1 VLREKK
7 RTLTQRLVAFVA
19 PKRKPVAAKR
29 ITAWFLL
36 GCCLLYTGFLNLSMT
51 VLAAPEVATPSYV
64 VMEAST
70 GQVICE
76 QDADT
81 RRSPASITKI
91 MTLLII
97 FEHLKSGRIRL
108 EDEVITSAYAKSMGG
123 SQVFLEEGE
132 AQTLDTMIKCI
143 SVASGNDA
151 SVAVAEYIAG
161 SEGEFVKLMNEKAEA
176 LGMQNTH
183 FEDCCGLTDSDNHYS
198 SARDVAIM
206 SRELITKY
214 PEVFTYTKIWMED
227 IEHKTAQGTTS
238 FTLASTNKLLKQYE
252 WTTGLKTGSTSKAL
266 YCLSATAKKDDM
278 ELIAVVM
285 AAPDPK
291 TRFQDAITLLN
302 YGYSVSQM
310 YTDENKDP
318 LPEQK
323 IEGGIEDVLYLTYA
337 GPFEYLD
344 TAGSNLS
351 EIQKE
356 ISLPDIVQA
365 PIAEGEAV
373 GEAVYKLN
381 GNRIG
386 SVSILAAKGVEKATY
401 KDYWKKVWILYLMK
415 R

>member
-1 VLREKK
+1 MQGR
-7 RTLTQRLVAFVA
+7 R
-19 PKRKPVAAKR
+19 KR
-29 ITAWFLL
+29 IIVWLL
-36 GCCLLYTGFLNLSMT
+36 MGILVTQTVFLNMT
-51 VLAAPEVATPSYV
+51 TLVNAAPEVNTPSYI

-97 FEHLKSGRIRL
+97 FEHLKSGRIHL
-108 EDEVITSAYAKSMGG
+108 EDQVTTSAYAKSMGG

-132 AQTLDTMIKCI
+132 TQTLKTMIKCI
-143 SVASGNDA
+143 AVASGNDA

-161 SEGEFVKLMNEKAEA
+161 SEGEFVKLMNEKAES

-183 FEDCCGLTDSDNHYS
+183 FEDCCGLTDSDDHYS
-198 SARDVAIM
+198 SAKDVAIM

-214 PEVFTYTKIWMED
+214 PEVFDYTTIWMED
-227 IEHKTAQGTTS
+227 IEHKTAQGTST
-238 FTLASTNKLLKQYE
+238 FTLSSTNKLLKQYE
-252 WTTGLKTGSTSKAL
+252 WTTGLKTGSTSKAR
-266 YCLSATAKKDDM
+266 YCLSATANKDGM

-291 TRFQDAITLLN
+291 TRFQDAMSLLS

-318 LPEQK
+318 LPAQK
-323 IEGGIEDVLYLTYA
+323 VEGGIEDSVNLVYE
-337 GPFEYLD
+337 GPYSYLD
-344 TAGSNLS
+344 TAGNNLNDI
-351 EIQKE
+351 EKE
-356 ISLPDIVQA
+356 ISLPGSVTA
-365 PIAEGEAV
+365 PIAEGDAV

-381 GNRIG
+381 GTRIG
-386 SVSILAAKGVEKATY
+386 SVSILAAKGVEKAQY
-401 KDYWKKVWILYLMK
+401 KDYYKKVWGLYLMN

>member
-1 VLREKK
+1 MVWLLMGLLLAE
-7 RTLTQRLVAFVA
+7 TLFGAMTI
-19 PKRKPVAAKR
+19 PVH
-29 ITAWFLL
+29 
-36 GCCLLYTGFLNLSMT
+36 
-51 VLAAPEVATPSYV
+51 AAPEVKTPSYI

-97 FEHLKSGRIRL
+97 FEHLKSGRIHL
-108 EDEVITSAYAKSMGG
+108 EDQVTTSAYAKSMGG

-132 AQTLDTMIKCI
+132 TQTLKTMIKCI
-143 SVASGNDA
+143 AVASGNDA

-161 SEGEFVKLMNEKAEA
+161 SESEFVKLMNEKAER

-183 FEDCCGLTDSDNHYS
+183 FEDCCGLTDSDSHYS
-198 SARDVAIM
+198 SAKDVAIM

-214 PEVFTYTKIWMED
+214 PEVFDYTTIWMED
-227 IEHKTAQGTTS
+227 IEHKTAQGTTT
-238 FTLASTNKLLKQYE
+238 FTLSSTNKLLKQYE

-266 YCLSATAKKDDM
+266 YCLSATANKDDM

-291 TRFQDAITLLN
+291 TRFQDAMSLLS

-318 LPEQK
+318 LPDQK
-323 IEGGIEDVLYLTYA
+323 IEGGIEDVLHLTYE

-356 ISLPDIVQA
+356 ISLPDVVQA
-365 PIAEGEAV
+365 PVAEGDAV

-381 GNRIG
+381 GTRIG
-386 SVSILAAKGVEKATY
+386 SVSILAAKGVEKAGY
-401 KDYWKKVWILYLMK
+401 RDYWKKVWILYLMK

>member
-1 VLREKK
+1 MQGR
-7 RTLTQRLVAFVA
+7 R
-19 PKRKPVAAKR
+19 KR
-29 ITAWFLL
+29 IIVWLL
-36 GCCLLYTGFLNLSMT
+36 TGILAAQTVFFNMT
-51 VLAAPEVATPSYV
+51 IVVSAAPEVNTPSYI

-97 FEHLKSGRIRL
+97 FEHLKSGRIHL
-108 EDEVITSAYAKSMGG
+108 EDQVTTSAYAKSMGG

-132 AQTLDTMIKCI
+132 TQTLQTMIKCI
-143 SVASGNDA
+143 AVASGNDA

-161 SEGEFVKLMNEKAEA
+161 SEGEFVKLMNEKAES

-183 FEDCCGLTDSDNHYS
+183 FEDCCGLTDSDDHYS
-198 SARDVAIM
+198 SAKDVAIM

-214 PEVFTYTKIWMED
+214 PEVFDYTTIWMED
-227 IEHKTAQGTTS
+227 IEHKTAQGTST
-238 FTLASTNKLLKQYE
+238 FTLSSTNKLLKQYE
-252 WTTGLKTGSTSKAL
+252 WTTGLKTGSTSKAR
-266 YCLSATAKKDDM
+266 YCLSATANKDGM

-291 TRFQDAITLLN
+291 TRFQDAMSLLS

-318 LPEQK
+318 LPAQK
-323 IEGGIEDVLYLTYA
+323 VEGGIEDTVNLVYE
-337 GPFEYLD
+337 GPYSYLD
-344 TAGSNLS
+344 TAGSNLNDI
-351 EIQKE
+351 EKE
-356 ISLPDIVQA
+356 ISLPGSVTA
-365 PIAEGEAV
+365 PIAEGDAV

-381 GNRIG
+381 GTRIG
-386 SVSILAAKGVEKATY
+386 SVSILAAKGVEKAQY
-401 KDYWKKVWILYLMK
+401 KDYYKKVWGLYLMN

>member
-1 VLREKK
+1 MLREKK
-7 RTLTQRLVAFVA
+7 RTLTQRPGAFAV
-19 PKRKPVAAKR
+19 PKRKPMAAKR

-36 GCCLLYTGFLNLSMT
+36 GCFLLYTGFLNLSIT

-227 IEHKTAQGTTS
+227 IEHKTAQGTTP

-365 PIAEGEAV
+365 PVAEGDAV

>member
-1 VLREKK
+1 MIVWLLMGILVT
-7 RTLTQRLVAFVA
+7 RTVFLDMTILV
-19 PKRKPVAAKR
+19 
-29 ITAWFLL
+29 
-36 GCCLLYTGFLNLSMT
+36 N
-51 VLAAPEVATPSYV
+51 AAPEVNTPSYI

-97 FEHLKSGRIRL
+97 FEHLKSGRIHL
-108 EDEVITSAYAKSMGG
+108 EDQVTTSAYAKSMGG

-132 AQTLDTMIKCI
+132 TQTLKTMIKCI
-143 SVASGNDA
+143 AVASGNDA

-161 SEGEFVKLMNEKAEA
+161 SEGEFVKLMNEKAES

-183 FEDCCGLTDSDNHYS
+183 FEDCCGLTDSDDHYS
-198 SARDVAIM
+198 SAKDVAIM

-214 PEVFTYTKIWMED
+214 PEVFDYTTIWMED
-227 IEHKTAQGTTS
+227 IEHKTAQGTST
-238 FTLASTNKLLKQYE
+238 FTLSSTNKLLKQYE

-266 YCLSATAKKDDM
+266 YCLSATANKDGM

-291 TRFQDAITLLN
+291 TRFQDAMSLLS

-318 LPEQK
+318 LPAQK
-323 IEGGIEDVLYLTYA
+323 VEGGIEDMVNLVYE
-337 GPFEYLD
+337 GPYSYLD
-344 TAGSNLS
+344 TAGNNLNDI
-351 EIQKE
+351 EKE
-356 ISLPDIVQA
+356 ISLPGTVTA
-365 PIAEGEAV
+365 PIEEGDAI

-381 GNRIG
+381 GTRIG
-386 SVSILAAKGVEKATY
+386 SVSILAAKNVEKAQY
-401 KDYWKKVWILYLMK
+401 KDYYKKVWGLYLM
-415 R
+415 RR